1 MVNPDRMPVTPAVI
15 RWARE
20 QAGIPLAAARESF
33 GDIEEWES
41 GSSRPTYCEI
51 EQLAD
56 QYKVPIA
63 VFFFPEPPELP
74 LVSESLRTLPADRF
88 LRLPSK
94 ARLLVRRAQAF
105 QLDIEELYQVQRTE
119 RRSML
124 KDLSFR
130 MDTPIH
136 EMATAVRNHLGVSI
150 QDQFQWGNPAE
161 ALIEWRSAFF
171 RSGVF
176 VIKDLFPEGGFDGF
190 CLYDRL
196 SPVIYL
202 NRSFR
207 YEFQIIILFQA
218 LAILLLD
225 SSGINLESREYL
237 NSICLDFASEALV
250 PSTEIEKHLGSMRF
264 PEQTAATL
272 ASRFH
277 VSPQLMFRRFRDRNL
292 ISEATFQSATTKW
305 NSPHGIEQAPDD
317 LCAKAI
323 SVFGRDF
330 VGLALS
336 RQYAGLVSE
345 EQLAGYLDLKVRDL
359 EALVSCYER
368 LLD

>member
-1 MVNPDRMPVTPAVI
+1 
-15 RWARE
+15 
-20 QAGIPLAAARESF
+20 
-33 GDIEEWES
+33 
-41 GSSRPTYCEI
+41 
-51 EQLAD
+51 
-56 QYKVPIA
+56 
-63 VFFFPEPPELP
+63 
-74 LVSESLRTLPADRF
+74 
-88 LRLPSK
+88 
-94 ARLLVRRAQAF
+94 
-105 QLDIEELYQVQRTE
+105 
-119 RRSML
+119 ML
-124 KDLSFR
+124 NDLSFR

-150 QDQFQWGNPAE
+150 QDQFQWREPSQ

-171 RSGVF
+171 QSGVF

-190 CLYDRL
+190 CLYNRL
-196 SPVIYL
+196 NPVIYL
-202 NRSFR
+202 NSSFR
-207 YEFQIIILFQA
+207 YEFQIVILFQA

-225 SSGINLESREYL
+225 SSGINLESREYV

-250 PSTEIEKHLGSMRF
+250 PSTELEKHLGSMQV

-277 VSPQLMFRRFRDRNL
+277 VSPQLIFRRFRDRNL

-305 NSPHGIEQAPDD
+305 NSQHEIEQGSDD
-317 LCAKAI
+317 LCEKAI

-336 RQYAGLVSE
+336 RQYAGLIDE
-345 EQLAGYLDLKVRDL
+345 ERLADYLDLKVGDL
-359 EALVSCYER
+359 EALVSCYKR